1 MPYKVFISANDDAL
15 SQQYIDIVRSA
26 LFRMSEFPILPVAL
40 TDAGSV
46 VQDRW
51 EVARRLI
58 QDANIFVG
66 IYTGLIGPVP
76 AGHNESY
83 LEMEY
88 RLSQELGLP
97 CYIFM
102 PQTPA
107 QTDERFTMFKQG
119 LEREHILTFFK
130 DEAEL
135 AAKIVLAMGSFRQ
148 VQRQPTVLIPP
159 STPFQPSPPASGAGP
174 VPTPRPARPITPISP
189 VIDSIGAAANREI
202 ATTPAPPAAAPL
214 PDLIEQVLAL
224 ATDDIELIV
233 RRALELHDA
242 QKAVQEQN
250 VPDGWMRVNPIF
262 GTPMA
267 QSQFQSDIF
276 MIMPFRPQYDAIYQ
290 NIVRPIC
297 SSLNLTIK
305 RGDDF
310 ASVTGS
316 IINEIWAAL
325 NACRLVVV
333 ETTEV
338 NANVYYELGIA
349 HTLGKPAV
357 LLTQEREPQ
366 KLPFDLRHMRF
377 VVYDDTIPGGEQ
389 LEKDLKKAI
398 VWLLNDLEENGA
410 EGAPD
415 SANSR

>member
-1 MPYKVFISANDDAL
+1 MPYKVFLSANDDAM

-26 LFRMSEFPILPVAL
+26 LFRMNEFPILPVAL
-40 TDAGSV
+40 TDSGTLL
-46 VQDRW
+46 QDRW

-66 IYTGLIGPVP
+66 IYTGIIGPVP
-76 AGHNESY
+76 PGHTESY
-83 LEMEY
+83 LELEY
-88 RLSQELGLP
+88 RLSQEFGLS
-97 CYIFM
+97 CFLFM
-102 PQTPA
+102 PATMP
-107 QTDERFTMFKQG
+107 QTDERFMAFKQV
-119 LEREHILTFFK
+119 LEREHVLTFFK
-130 DEAEL
+130 DEADL
-135 AAKIVLAMGSFRQ
+135 AAKIVLAMGSYRQ
-148 VQRQPTVLIPP
+148 VQRQPTLLRPP
-159 STPFQPSPPASGAGP
+159 SQPFQPSPPAPSG
-174 VPTPRPARPITPISP
+174 PAAESG
-189 VIDSIGAAANREI
+189 IDSIGAAARREI
-202 ATTPAPPAAAPL
+202 ATVFPQSVSQPL
-214 PDLIEQVLAL
+214 PELIDQVLAL
-224 ATDDIELIV
+224 ATDDIEVII

-242 QKAVQEQN
+242 QKAVQDQA

-262 GTPMA
+262 GEPMV

-290 NIVRPIC
+290 NVIRPIC

-325 NACRLVVV
+325 NACRLVIV
-333 ETTEV
+333 ETSEV

-377 VVYDDTIPGGEQ
+377 VVYDNTIPGGEQ
-389 LEKDLKKAI
+389 LEKDLRKAI
-398 VWLLNDLEENGA
+398 VWLLNDLEENGNGHEA
-410 EGAPD
+410 HTGAAP
-415 SANSR
+415 S